1 MIIERKHKTLIQRL
15 AKYCFQKTST
25 EEIISRVQA
34 IAAFFNETYPRSAK
48 AFQKYFLLCLQKEF
62 GKRYASVHYVGLL
75 QLKQLEVFLATM
87 GENIQVVAEERPEL
101 MGGIKV
107 QHGDTI
113 WDFSIQGQLQALMKT
128 LK

>member
-1 MIIERKHKTLIQRL
+1 MQRVFQII
-15 AKYCFQKTST
+15 
-25 EEIISRVQA
+25 
-34 IAAFFNETYPRSAK
+34 
-48 AFQKYFLLCLQKEF
+48 CLQKEF
-62 GKRYASVHYVGLL
+62 GKHYASVHYAGSLDV
-75 QLKQLEVFLATM
+75 KQLEAFLAKM
-87 GENIQVVAEERPEL
+87 GKNIQVVAEEHPEL

>member
-1 MIIERKHKTLIQRL
+1 
-15 AKYCFQKTST
+15 
-25 EEIISRVQA
+25 
-34 IAAFFNETYPRSAK
+34 
-48 AFQKYFLLCLQKEF
+48 
-62 GKRYASVHYVGLL
+62 
-75 QLKQLEVFLATM
+75 M

>member
-15 AKYCFQKTST
+15 SKYCFQKTSSQ
-25 EEIISRVQA
+25 EIISCAQA
-34 IAAFFNETYPRSAK
+34 IAAFFNETYPRHTK
-48 AFQKYFLLCLQKEF
+48 TFLKYFLLCLQKEF
-62 GKRYASVHYVGLL
+62 SKLYASVHYVGSLD
-75 QLKQLEVFLATM
+75 LKQLESFLATM

-107 QHGDTI
+107 QHRDTI

>member
-15 AKYCFQKTST
+15 SKYCFQKTSS
-25 EEIISRVQA
+25 EEIVSHVKA
-34 IAAFFNETYPRSAK
+34 IIAFFNETYPRTAK

-62 GKRYASVHYVGLL
+62 GKRYATVHYVGSLDVN
-75 QLKQLEVFLATM
+75 QLEAFLATI
-87 GENIQVVAEERPEL
+87 GKNIQVVTEQHPEL

>member
-15 AKYCFQKTST
+15 AKYCFQKTSS
-25 EEIISRVQA
+25 EEIISRVRTV
-34 IAAFFNETYPRSAK
+34 AAFFNETYPRSVK
-48 AFQKYFLLCLQKEF
+48 AFFKYFLLCLQKEF
-62 GKRYASVHYVGLL
+62 ARQYASVHHVGSLE
-75 QLKQLEVFLATM
+75 LKQLDTFLTTI

-107 QHGDTI
+107 QHGDNI

>member
-1 MIIERKHKTLIQRL
+1 MK
-15 AKYCFQKTST
+15 
-25 EEIISRVQA
+25 A
-34 IAAFFNETYPRSAK
+34 IAAFFSETYPRTAK
-48 AFQKYFLLCLQKEF
+48 AFQNYFLLCLQKEF
-62 GKRYASVHYVGLL
+62 SKCYATVHYAGSLDV
-75 QLKQLEVFLATM
+75 KQLEAFLAKM

-107 QHGDTI
+107 QYRDTI